1 MQSIA
6 AHQIL
11 GSHVRTCYRLLDGAS
26 RATCEGPCMDA
37 TYMSPRPARRMRAI
51 TANADVDGRPGMLP
65 SSATCSVTLIVS
77 CRSRSWADFLEGMGY
92 CVFIACFASV
102 SEVCSAECLRGTLV
116 RQRSQLFSKISSTT
130 LRLIALG
137 DRALRSHSATDRF
150 CRASCPGA
158 CFFATCTPP
167 MRAQTAHLR
176 AGLRR
181 LDVHQY

>member
-77 CRSRSWADFLEGMGY
+77 CRSRSSGFSRRHGI
-92 CVFIACFASV
+92 CSV
-102 SEVCSAECLRGTLV
+102 ARIHRLV
-116 RQRSQLFSKISSTT
+116 RKPFGVVFCRMFARSPCSSTFAT
-130 LRLIALG
+130 FFEDFFDDFAADCSWR

-150 CRASCPGA
+150 CRPTYSGA
-158 CFFATCTPP
+158 CFLAACTPP
-167 MRAQTAHLR
+167 MRAQTAH
-176 AGLRR
+176 
-181 LDVHQY
+181 